1 VKSRTRFAGAAL
13 AVVVLVALA
22 GSAAAQEPGPEPA
35 PPDSLTRFLEQMT
48 DSTDALFG
56 SSVEFDTLGLDTLV
70 ENALTLP
77 NRPFRSASIKTW
89 YPVIGFHRSTGA
101 TVGLGRRTGTPS
113 LGVVDFRG
121 SYATSAELGRYAFAW
136 RRTIWAPGPVVGPY
150 RTMSPGRIGDRTRLD
165 LDLRYAREN
174 LAYMPEHADPDN
186 GAIGAFLW
194 GTGDQSIY
202 ESRGGSAGLTLWT
215 GDWRFGAGLRKATD
229 KDMPV
234 ATRFSLFGADE
245 DVSPNTRAEGDD
257 YTEPYGGIAYWRPD
271 QEFGWTIDGR
281 GGGGDRWRLRGVV
294 AKALRFGAHF
304 KWAMQVEAGATAAR
318 APRQRRFEVGGART
332 VPTLPY
338 GSGGTDH
345 LLFGR
350 GVLTASPD
358 VLETLHLPHP
368 RWLVLVPSVFIDG
381 GSVWDDPSGRDVVFS
396 TPPSRTWLG
405 AAGGGLTWRIGI
417 PEPDIEVTFWM
428 AWPIGPNG
436 GEPQFNISTGHAFA
450 LLGRL

>member
-1 VKSRTRFAGAAL
+1 MRRQGRFAAAAPLATLVVVALAAL
-13 AVVVLVALA
+13 ARP
-22 GSAAAQEPGPEPA
+22 AAAQEPA
-35 PPDSLTRFLEQMT
+35 PSDSLSHFLEQMT

-77 NRPFRSASIKTW
+77 VRPFKPASIKAW

-101 TVGLGRRTGTPS
+101 TAGLGRRTGTPQ
-113 LGVVDFRG
+113 LGVLDLRG

-186 GAIGAFLW
+186 GAIGAFRW
-194 GTGDQSIY
+194 GPGDQSIY
-202 ESRGGSAGLTLWT
+202 EARGGSAALTLWT
-215 GDWRFGAGLRKATD
+215 GDWRLGAGVRKATD

-234 ATRFSLFGADE
+234 ATRFSLFGTDE
-245 DVSPNTRAEGDD
+245 DVSPNTHADADD
-257 YTEPYGGIAYWRPD
+257 YTEPYGGVAYWRPD
-271 QEFGWTIDGR
+271 QDFGWTIDGR
-281 GGGGDRWRLRGVV
+281 GGGGDRWRLRGVA
-294 AKALRFGAHF
+294 AKALRFGAHI
-304 KWAMQVEAGATAAR
+304 KWAMQVEAGAAAAR